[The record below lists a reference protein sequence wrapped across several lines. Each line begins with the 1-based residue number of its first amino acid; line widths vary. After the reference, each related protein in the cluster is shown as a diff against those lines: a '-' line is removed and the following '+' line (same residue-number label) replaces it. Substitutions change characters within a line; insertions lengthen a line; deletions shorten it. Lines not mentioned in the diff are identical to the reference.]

1 MKKLLLLTANLIY
14 SIASY
19 AQDYY
24 RIYASTLGKQDG
36 YNSDFKWSDDETR
49 NMEMIIKGNVIFIS
63 DEAGSTYSLYETI
76 DLRHNPKIR
85 SQSAWYAR
93 DEKQRKMIV
102 KIVHYDSYSMIYVI
116 YDNAAVGYYY
126 RAK

>member
-1 MKKLLLLTANLIY
+1 MKKLLLLTDILIC
-14 SIASY
+14 SFASY

-36 YNSDFKWSDDETR
+36 YNSDFKWSDDETC

-76 DLRHNPKIR
+76 ELRHNPNIK
-85 SQSAWYAR
+85 SQNAWYAR
-93 DEKQRKMIV
+93 DEKGRKMVV
-102 KIVHYDSYSMIYVI
+102 KIAHYGTYSMIYVI